1 MPFYTKYTILAD
13 SDCINHRAAYRVG
26 YNTYSYKNSF
36 NERVIRYCFTDVLIF
51 HRDGSIT
58 FNSDGNRTQT
68 TKNRMNDYQSCGFVY
83 QLRSKWYFKPYFRII
98 QFDRK
103 PIKFEDGMKVY
114 PREEKIIY
122 LQVYPQ
128 IQLKLFD
135 F

>member
-1 MPFYTKYTILAD
+1 MPYLTKHTILDDAD
-13 SDCINHRAAYRVG
+13 CNDFRNAYKVG
-26 YNTYSYKNSF
+26 HNTYSYKNSF

-68 TKNRMNDYQSCGFVY
+68 TKDRMNDYQSCGSVY
-83 QLRSKWYFKPYFRII
+83 QLRSKWYFKPYFGII
-98 QFDRK
+98 QFNRE

-114 PREEKIIY
+114 PREDKIIY

-128 IQLKLFD
+128 IQLKLFE